1 MQRERPLPLSGGG
14 ALVNIEAGKRYYNAR
29 AVSIQMESALV
40 FVSDAFSTVN
50 RIHFT

>member
-1 MQRERPLPLSGGG
+1 MLPVPEPERDPFPAMELQSSR
-14 ALVNIEAGKRYYNAR
+14 V
-29 AVSIQMESALV
+29 VSVYSESALV